1 MSNSFCNPMDCS
13 LPGVFQAR
21 ILEWVAISFS
31 RRSSQIRCRTQVS
44 CIGGQVLYKWATWD
58 TQSIHSHILSEFPFK
73 DSVFNTLMIHWHW
86 THATSAVTHARM
98 KLKKTSI
105 FSTGITAFLHLGSL
119 QGTSALHLSAIATVT
134 LPTRSK
140 TMRKMWHQVDGR
152 MGTCLQYQ
160 SWNEKVESPCSS
172 AVRTWTSGLHT
183 SHWLLC
189 TIWGYDE
196 STGCTDLGAANTF

>member
-1 MSNSFCNPMDCS
+1 
-13 LPGVFQAR
+13 
-21 ILEWVAISFS
+21 
-31 RRSSQIRCRTQVS
+31 
-44 CIGGQVLYKWATWD
+44 
-58 TQSIHSHILSEFPFK
+58 
-73 DSVFNTLMIHWHW
+73 MIHWHW
-86 THATSAVTHARM
+86 THATGAVTHARM

-119 QGTSALHLSAIATVT
+119 QGTSALHLNAIATAT

-140 TMRKMWHQVDGR
+140 TMRKTWHQVDGR
-152 MGTCLQYQ
+152 KGTCLQYQ

-189 TIWGYDE
+189 TIWGWWRKHRVYWLRCCKYILARRHIGKYGIKCKEDY
-196 STGCTDLGAANTF
+196 TMINHPMK